1 MLAIRSDDF
10 DKSLNRI
17 KRVFPSTDTRFSL
30 LLATTLSDLLPN
42 PKPEQA
48 CDDWINEHTESIN
61 NAYALLGEYT
71 NINFPTLTNYTRNA
85 LKLRYSFINAQA
97 TTLYHYNIRSVFTS
111 EAVISLTQNEEQFTA
126 CRQHAVLV
134 LQELMQA

>member
-85 LKLRYSFINAQA
+85 LKL
-97 TTLYHYNIRSVFTS
+97 
-111 EAVISLTQNEEQFTA
+111 
-126 CRQHAVLV
+126 
-134 LQELMQA
+134 